1 MSHNNPNRRMSSRM
15 LAQAKK
21 RYLYGTAAKICKV
34 APSARISEHIRYETS
49 DKGWDFMKQWNR

>member
-1 MSHNNPNRRMSSRM
+1 MSHNYPNRRMSSRM

-34 APSARISEHIRYETS
+34 APSARISENIRYQTDE
-49 DKGWDFMKQWNR
+49 KGWDFLKRLSR